1 VVVLGLGLLQ
11 LCGVMTTTTIGLL
24 LQVLHRCESRA
35 LVVTAQP
42 RTSRHAAAAK
52 RFANHPGYH
61 AP

>member
-1 VVVLGLGLLQ
+1 
-11 LCGVMTTTTIGLL
+11 MTTTTIGLL